1 MSKTLVV
8 LLGPTGVGKTEL
20 SLRLAEY
27 YHSPILSSD
36 SRQLYRE
43 LTIGTAAPTQE
54 QMGRI
59 QHYFVGT
66 LDLHEY
72 YSAARYEEDVIKLL
86 DKLFLSHN
94 VILMSGGSMMYID
107 AVCKGIDEIPTIS
120 DEIRHYTVEK
130 YNSEG
135 LDCICRELKKL
146 DPIYYEQVDL
156 KNPKRVIHALEIC
169 YMTGRPYSELRTNQA
184 KERNFNIIKIGL
196 IRERK
201 ELFSRINTRVDEMV
215 AKGLIEEARRVYTYK
230 DYNSLNTVGYK
241 EMFKYLSGEWSLEQ
255 ATEKIKRNT
264 RVYAKKQITWFK
276 KDDTIRWFHPE
287 EEKAIIEYIEQKI

>member
-1 MSKTLVV
+1 
-8 LLGPTGVGKTEL
+8 
-20 SLRLAEY
+20 
-27 YHSPILSSD
+27 
-36 SRQLYRE
+36 
-43 LTIGTAAPTQE
+43 
-54 QMGRI
+54 
-59 QHYFVGT
+59 
-66 LDLHEY
+66 
-72 YSAARYEEDVIKLL
+72 
-86 DKLFLSHN
+86 
-94 VILMSGGSMMYID
+94 
-107 AVCKGIDEIPTIS
+107 
-120 DEIRHYTVEK
+120 
-130 YNSEG
+130 
-135 LDCICRELKKL
+135 
-146 DPIYYEQVDL
+146 
-156 KNPKRVIHALEIC
+156 
-169 YMTGRPYSELRTNQA
+169 MTGRPYSELRTNQA

-215 AKGLIEEARRVYTYK
+215 AKGLIEEARRVYAYK

>member
-1 MSKTLVV
+1 M
-8 LLGPTGVGKTEL
+8 
-20 SLRLAEY
+20 R
-27 YHSPILSSD
+27 
-36 SRQLYRE
+36 
-43 LTIGTAAPTQE
+43 
-54 QMGRI
+54 RI

-86 DKLFLSHN
+86 DKLFVSHD
-94 VILMSGGSMMYID
+94 IIFMSGGSMMYID

-169 YMTGRPYSELRTNQA
+169 YMTGRPYSELRTNRI

-201 ELFSRINTRVDEMV
+201 ELFSLINARVDEMV
-215 AKGLIEEARRVYTYK
+215 AKGLIEEARRVYAYK

-241 EMFKYLSGEWSLEQ
+241 EMFKYLSGEWPLEQ

-276 KDDTIRWFHPE
+276 KDDTIQWFHPK

>member
-43 LTIGTAAPTQE
+43 LIIGTAAPTQE
-54 QMGRI
+54 QMRRI

-86 DKLFLSHN
+86 DKLFVSHD
-94 VILMSGGSMMYID
+94 IIFMSGGSMMYID

-120 DEIRHYTVEK
+120 D
-130 YNSEG
+130 
-135 LDCICRELKKL
+135 
-146 DPIYYEQVDL
+146 
-156 KNPKRVIHALEIC
+156 
-169 YMTGRPYSELRTNQA
+169 
-184 KERNFNIIKIGL
+184 
-196 IRERK
+196 
-201 ELFSRINTRVDEMV
+201 
-215 AKGLIEEARRVYTYK
+215 
-230 DYNSLNTVGYK
+230 
-241 EMFKYLSGEWSLEQ
+241 
-255 ATEKIKRNT
+255 
-264 RVYAKKQITWFK
+264 ITL
-276 KDDTIRWFHPE
+276 
-287 EEKAIIEYIEQKI
+287 